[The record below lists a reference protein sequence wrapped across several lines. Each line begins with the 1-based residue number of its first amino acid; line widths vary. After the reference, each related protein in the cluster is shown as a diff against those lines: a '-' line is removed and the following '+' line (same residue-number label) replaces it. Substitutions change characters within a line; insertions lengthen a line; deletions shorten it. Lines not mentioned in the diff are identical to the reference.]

1 MSRGS
6 VWSWDRLE
14 YDYYEVPGHASVGGW
29 GPGMRGLGLSARGQG
44 SGLGMDVEAS
54 LPPLPAGSRPVG
66 RGPDAQ
72 GTIYRLASA
81 PAVRGLSGSE
91 SSGFAAVAV
100 PLIIVVLG
108 LGALLASASG
118 ESRR

>member
-29 GPGMRGLGLSARGQG
+29 GPGMRGLGLAARAQG
-44 SGLGMDVEAS
+44 GGLGMDIEAS

-81 PAVRGLSGSE
+81 PAVRGLSGSGG
-91 SSGFAAVAV
+91 SSFALIGV
-100 PLIIVVLG
+100 PVIIAVLG
-108 LGALLASASG
+108 LAALLASASG